1 MLQMRKKEEEK
12 KWKWCKWEKS
22 ESGGVLELLWEVGV
36 ALDNIPPIILQ
47 TVEGCRRKHYMA
59 MLFVIMITMIM
70 LMIILQTVE
79 GCRRG
84 HYMPMLFVIMIT
96 MMMMMMMIILQ
107 TVEGCRRKHY
117 MLMLTFSSGKRI
129 TQTNKQWKQTKTIK
143 QWKGWRWQ
151 ESPSSTWSSAGSGHT
166 DKCCN

>member
-1 MLQMRKKEEEK
+1 MLQMRKKWKWCKWEKWKKKKLKWCKWEK

-47 TVEGCRRKHYMA
+47 TVEGCRRKHYM
-59 MLFVIMITMIM
+59 
-70 LMIILQTVE
+70 
-79 GCRRG
+79 
-84 HYMPMLFVIMIT
+84 PMLFVIMIT
-96 MMMMMMMIILQ
+96 MMTMMMMIILQ